1 MITRVC
7 FALLLVGFPL
17 VIAVK
22 IAAQR
27 QALGRSP
34 VVLGKAPGTLRDQWF
49 ERLGPIGLA
58 LWPVVWLWAALGGAP
73 LRTGAASALG
83 IAVMAVGA
91 LVAAVSIFAMGR
103 AWRIGIDPENRSELA
118 EDGPYR
124 WIRHPIYSGMLVVLA
139 GTAILIP
146 NRTVFVMALL
156 TVLGITYQAR
166 REEQYLLGV
175 FGERYAR
182 YLARTGRFFPR
193 LRAS

>member
-1 MITRVC
+1 MVARAC

-27 QALGRSP
+27 RALGRSP
-34 VVLGKAPGTLRDQWF
+34 VVLGKTPGPWWDHWF
-49 ERLGPIGLA
+49 ERLGPAGLA
-58 LWPVVWLWAALGGAP
+58 AWPVVWLWAALGGAP
-73 LRTGAASALG
+73 LRTGAAAALG

-118 EDGPYR
+118 EGGPYR
-124 WIRHPIYSGMLVVLA
+124 WIRHPIYSGMLVLLI
-139 GTAILIP
+139 GNAILVPHPAIA
-146 NRTVFVMALL
+146 VMALL

-166 REEQYLLGV
+166 REEQYLLGA

-182 YLARTGRFFPR
+182 YLGRTGRFFPR
-193 LRAS
+193 LRGS

>member
-1 MITRVC
+1 MIARVC

-17 VIAVK
+17 VVAVK
-22 IAAQR
+22 IAVQR
-27 QALGRSP
+27 RALGRSP
-34 VVLGKAPGTLRDQWF
+34 VVLGKAPGSSWDQWF
-49 ERLGPIGLA
+49 ERLGPIGLG

-124 WIRHPIYSGMLVVLA
+124 WIRHPIYSGMLVVLV
-139 GTAILIP
+139 GTVILIP
-146 NRTVFVMALL
+146 SGAVLVMALL

-175 FGERYAR
+175 FGQRYTQ
-182 YLARTGRFFPR
+182 YLGRTGRFFPR